1 MIKCENGGTG
11 TKTIH
16 RDNLLPIGQFVRIPN
31 TDPVIDLPVRPKTRA
46 VTRWSEISSPYTQKV
61 QRELQEMSASS
72 SDPEFYAPCRTYPR
86 ELFHRALDNV
96 RHTVAAQEENN
107 QANGSGADATSS
119 SDDDAEPEHHSLR
132 DQESD

>member
-1 MIKCENGGTG
+1 
-11 TKTIH
+11 
-16 RDNLLPIGQFVRIPN
+16 
-31 TDPVIDLPVRPKTRA
+31 
-46 VTRWSEISSPYTQKV
+46 
-61 QRELQEMSASS
+61 MSDSS

-96 RHTVAAQEENN
+96 RHTVAAKEENH
-107 QANGSGADATSS
+107 QADGSVADAITS